1 VGLLL
6 TPDVVEVTVTSPPA
20 LSAESVQVLAR
31 APLFEGFTPAELHRV
46 VAYMTEQSFELGQ
59 VMIWEGQAHR
69 SLFVLLDGRAVVTKV
84 VRGEVESVLARLDP
98 GAHFGELSLIDN
110 RPASGNVTA
119 ESDCRV
125 ATVPWDRL
133 QRLQSDDPALFGKL
147 AWSMLQDLARKL
159 RVTNR
164 KVQEAVLWGLDA
176 FAME

>member
-1 VGLLL
+1 MSPA
-6 TPDVVEVTVTSPPA
+6 PDVPPEGG
-20 LSAESVQVLAR
+20 LSSASLQTLAQ
-31 APLFEGFTPAELHRV
+31 APLFEGFTPSELSRV
-46 VAYMTEQSFELGQ
+46 VSYMKEESYARGQ

-69 SLFVLLDGRAVVTKV
+69 SLFILLEGRAVVTKV
-84 VRGEVESVLARLDP
+84 VRGEVESVLARLEQ

-119 ESDCRV
+119 ETACRV
-125 ATVPWDRL
+125 GTVPWELL
-133 QRLQSDDPALFGKL
+133 QRLQSHDPALFGKL

-176 FAME
+176 FAMD